1 MLEPVDVE
9 QVIAGCRL
17 EEQQLVLTAV
27 AELGSLT
34 DD

>member
-1 MLEPVDVE
+1 MLESVDVE

-17 EEQQLVLTAV
+17 EDQQLELAAV
-27 AELGSLT
+27 AELGVLT